1 MATPL
6 LAQPAAGSELLGVP
20 VSQRNGVLE
29 VLSMRRDPFSFAER
43 RTEQYGDVFAMNALG
58 VRVVTAHGAEAASE
72 ILMNRDRAFVNGPA
86 WSYFI
91 GPFFNRGIMLLDFDE
106 HRHHRHI
113 MQQAFSPNVLKGYFA
128 EMQPVIADRVAAFP
142 VGQVKLFDEFKDL
155 TLDVALE
162 IFLGIELEK
171 SEADRL
177 NKAFI
182 ETVRA
187 GVALVRKPVPGGRW
201 WKGLRSRKI
210 LEEFF
215 YQHIEAK
222 RAAQTPDLF
231 SVLCHAESDD
241 GHRFTDEDVVN
252 HMIFVLMAA
261 HDTSTITMTQMAYRM
276 AEHPKWQARARAQSM
291 ELDPTLGYDD
301 LAGMTVLD
309 DVMKESLRMCPPVPA
324 QPRMAVKDTEVQ
336 GYFVPKG
343 TMVVI
348 PQMANHR
355 DPRFYRNPDAFDP
368 ERFSPERAEDKG
380 HRMAWTPFGGGVHKC
395 IGLYF
400 AGMEIKTILHNLLLD
415 YEWSVPAGYRLPMD
429 YSALPVPKDGL
440 PVTMV
445 RRS

>member
-6 LAQPAAGSELLGVP
+6 LAQPAAGSDLKAVP
-20 VSQRNGVLE
+20 VSERNGVLE
-29 VLSMRRDPFSFAER
+29 VLSMRRDPFEFADKR
-43 RTEQYGDVFAMNALG
+43 RAQYGDVFAMNALG
-58 VRVVTAHGAEAASE
+58 ARMVTARGAEAANE
-72 ILMNRDRAFVNGPA
+72 ILLNKDRAFANAPA

-113 MQQAFSPNVLKGYFA
+113 LQQAFAPSKLKGYFD
-128 EMQPVIADRVAAFP
+128 EMQPVIVDRVARFP
-142 VGQVKLFDEFKDL
+142 VGDVRLMEEFKAL

-162 IFLGIELEK
+162 IFLGLELSK
-171 SEADRL
+171 TEADRL

-201 WKGLRSRKI
+201 WKGLRSRKV
-210 LEEFF
+210 LEDFF
-215 YQHIEAK
+215 YKHIPAK

-276 AEHPKWQARARAQSM
+276 AEHPQWQVKAYEQSV
-291 ELDPTLGYDD
+291 ELGPLLDYDD
-301 LAGMTVLD
+301 LADLTVLD
-309 DVMKESLRMCPPVPA
+309 SIMKESLRMCPPVPA
-324 QPRMAVKDTEVQ
+324 QPRMAIKDTEVL
-336 GYFVPKG
+336 GYFIPKG

-348 PQMANHR
+348 PQMSNHR
-355 DPRFYRNPDAFDP
+355 DAEYFTRPDHFDP

-380 HRMAWTPFGGGVHKC
+380 HRMAWMPFGGGVHKC

-400 AGMEIKTILHNLLLD
+400 GQMEIKTIMHNLLRD
-415 YEWSVPAGYRLPMD
+415 YEWSVPGDYRIPMD
-429 YSALPVPKDGL
+429 YSSLPVPKDRL
-440 PVTMV
+440 PVKLV
-445 RRS
+445 RR